1 MRMFI
6 RDLIKTVHPAL
17 GTHIQSKIRTFDFR
31 YFLIYN
37 DYRKS
42 KEENTMEKSLFERM
56 GGTYKQ
62 AGDYLLPGLI
72 LSGQEQQSI
81 GIWGQRHA
89 RYLKQYHRVRY
100 YNLLTSGKL
109 NSYLADIDKLAEELF
124 SRLVRQMSEKQG
136 ITERLK
142 ASDQMMWVGRMNA
155 VRNAAMEI
163 VNKEL
168 IYI

>member
-1 MRMFI
+1 
-6 RDLIKTVHPAL
+6 
-17 GTHIQSKIRTFDFR
+17 
-31 YFLIYN
+31 
-37 DYRKS
+37 
-42 KEENTMEKSLFERM
+42 MEKSLFERM

-142 ASDQMMWVGRMNA
+142 ASDQMLWVGRMNA

>member
-1 MRMFI
+1 
-6 RDLIKTVHPAL
+6 
-17 GTHIQSKIRTFDFR
+17 
-31 YFLIYN
+31 
-37 DYRKS
+37 
-42 KEENTMEKSLFERM
+42 MEKSLFERV

-62 AGDYLLPGLI
+62 VGDYLLPGLI

-136 ITERLK
+136 ITEQLK